1 MQALPRPAQIRRA
14 DAQRTGCTRDQV
26 ATVRGDLAL
35 AGHVQE
41 LANDTFDKVRV
52 TVLAVVF

>member
-1 MQALPRPAQIRRA
+1 
-14 DAQRTGCTRDQV
+14 V